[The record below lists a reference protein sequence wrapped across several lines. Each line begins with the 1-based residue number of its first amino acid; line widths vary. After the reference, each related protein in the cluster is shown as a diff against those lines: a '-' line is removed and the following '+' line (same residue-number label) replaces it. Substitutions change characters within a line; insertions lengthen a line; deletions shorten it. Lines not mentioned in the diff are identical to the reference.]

1 LNTNPLSLR
10 LSASAVLL
18 LPDGPKSPRCDTS
31 QTVTPSVAA
40 AHRSRLFS
48 GARVKNMGT
57 EIILAIVIVS
67 PVVFSAAVL
76 LWASEEWLHAFGVL
90 ARSLGRPM

>member
-1 LNTNPLSLR
+1 
-10 LSASAVLL
+10 
-18 LPDGPKSPRCDTS
+18 
-31 QTVTPSVAA
+31 
-40 AHRSRLFS
+40 
-48 GARVKNMGT
+48 MGN

-67 PVVFSAAVL
+67 PVVFCLAVL